1 MPLELKYD
9 IELELRDKDGK
20 LISKRVEKGH
30 TWVKWILYLM
40 YIQLAQTSLTVT
52 KTSGSSTSQSTNAAI
67 IKVASSYGD
76 GTYGVVVG
84 TSDLAYGIEQYSLDS
99 QIAHGNASGQ
109 LLYGNTSVDDVAPM
123 TNGFRFFVSRVFTN
137 SSGASITVKEVGLY
151 TSVLV
156 MLCRD
161 VLSVPVE
168 VQNLQSLTVRYIIS
182 FTYA

>member
-20 LISKRVEKGH
+20 LISKRIEKGH
-30 TWVKWILYLM
+30 TWVKWMIYVL

-52 KTSGSSTSQSTNAAI
+52 KTSGSSTSQGASGYNLS
-67 IKVASSYGD
+67 VASNYGD

-84 TSDLAYGIEQYSLDS
+84 TSDLAYDIEQYSLNS

-123 TNGFRFFVSRVFTN
+123 TNGFRFFASRVFTN

-151 TSVLV
+151 VRNLI

-168 VQNLQSLTVRYIIS
+168 VQNLQSLTVRYVIS